1 MIANTSKPPYYAIIF
16 TSLHTN
22 VVEGYDA
29 MSSSMIE
36 LAKDQ
41 PVFLRVE
48 SARNELGIT
57 VSHWGSLEDS
67 RAWKHHLEHSVAREK
82 GRSDWYTKFKV
93 RICNVEKDYSF
104 EK

>member
-57 VSHWGSLEDS
+57 VSYWESLEAIK
-67 RAWKHHLEHSVAREK
+67 AWKHHLEHSVAREK